1 MMIKRIAAAL
11 AAVLAI
17 AGLGSCKSG
26 GMSDKDVFVTAA
38 TPFREIVPAYGKSV
52 SSVLVKPSSGAG
64 SNGAATYTYNTEDGP
79 KTEEAPVTAF
89 ISGDG
94 DISVTVGELTFTLG
108 KTVSVNGSPVRST
121 DGGKLSDVIGKFIS
135 DFCRDADASRF
146 ESAPDSIRAADTD
159 VEVTRYTL
167 RLDRAEYLR
176 AFDRALSGLDQNKE
190 YLTDMLGLY
199 AYLHDID
206 RDGEELLSQLIS
218 DIKAAVNDG
227 GEQAVWQRY
236 VRNGE
241 KSPLTAAC
249 RLKVG
254 DSVLRYLCAEG
265 DTYTELELFVQ
276 IGDKKLELAYEKRST
291 GMSDSYNVRISE
303 GDRITYFDGETETA
317 YKSGGV
323 SFELLATKGS
333 ATVNG
338 LNVKTAFSG
347 MPSLSYKGSGNFT
360 RHGKRTEFS
369 FDLSFTEDAGK
380 PAEISGDAVSPAEAL
395 SALFGG

>member
-1 MMIKRIAAAL
+1 M
-11 AAVLAI
+11 
-17 AGLGSCKSG
+17 
-26 GMSDKDVFVTAA
+26 
-38 TPFREIVPAYGKSV
+38 
-52 SSVLVKPSSGAG
+52 
-64 SNGAATYTYNTEDGP
+64 
-79 KTEEAPVTAF
+79 
-89 ISGDG
+89 
-94 DISVTVGELTFTLG
+94 
-108 KTVSVNGSPVRST
+108 
-121 DGGKLSDVIGKFIS
+121 
-135 DFCRDADASRF
+135 
-146 ESAPDSIRAADTD
+146 
-159 VEVTRYTL
+159 
-167 RLDRAEYLR
+167 
-176 AFDRALSGLDQNKE
+176 
-190 YLTDMLGLY
+190 
-199 AYLHDID
+199 D
-206 RDGEELLSQLIS
+206 RDGEELLSRLIS

-338 LNVKTAFSG
+338 LNVKTVFSG